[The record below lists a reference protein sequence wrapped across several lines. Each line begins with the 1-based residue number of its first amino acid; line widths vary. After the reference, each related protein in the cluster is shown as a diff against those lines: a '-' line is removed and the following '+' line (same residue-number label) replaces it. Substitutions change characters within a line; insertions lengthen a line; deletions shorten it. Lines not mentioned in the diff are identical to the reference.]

1 MHGLLAIESSQRAIS
16 VAIRCRDGSIVQ
28 RNPIGDPREKD
39 LLLPAIVALCAD
51 ANIARSE
58 LLAVAISTGP
68 GGFTG
73 LRVGIATAK
82 GMCEALSIPAI
93 DVPSAIVAAMGVR
106 SQWWPRGRE
115 VVVALAAKGDE
126 CWMTTVDADDEGELS
141 VRSAQWSR
149 WNVENAI
156 GFGNAMVLIADDH
169 LPVEIRQRAID
180 TGITILPPTFQAT
193 DCLAVAEAMLLR
205 GEVTD
210 SVGLRV
216 RYPREPEAVTIWRAR
231 YPDGF
236 TPKK

>member
-16 VAIRCRDGSIVQ
+16 VAIRCRDGSIMQ

-58 LLAVAISTGP
+58 LRAIAISTGP

-106 SQWWPRGRE
+106 SQWWPRAR
-115 VVVALAAKGDE
+115 
-126 CWMTTVDADDEGELS
+126 
-141 VRSAQWSR
+141 
-149 WNVENAI
+149 
-156 GFGNAMVLIADDH
+156 
-169 LPVEIRQRAID
+169 
-180 TGITILPPTFQAT
+180 PPGPSGA
-193 DCLAVAEAMLLR
+193 
-205 GEVTD
+205 
-210 SVGLRV
+210 
-216 RYPREPEAVTIWRAR
+216 
-231 YPDGF
+231 
-236 TPKK
+236 

>member
-1 MHGLLAIESSQRAIS
+1 MRGLLAIESSQRAIS
-16 VAIRCRDGSIVQ
+16 VAIRCRDGSILQ
-28 RNPIGDPREKD
+28 RNAIGDPREKD
-39 LLLPAIVALCAD
+39 LLLPAIVALCED
-51 ANIARSE
+51 GKIARGD
-58 LLAVAISTGP
+58 LRAIAVSTGP

-82 GMCEALSIPAI
+82 GVCEALSIPAI
-93 DVPSAIVAAMGVR
+93 DVPSAVVAAMGVR
-106 SQWWPRGRE
+106 SQWWPRTRE

-126 CWMTTVDADDEGELS
+126 CWMTTIDADEAGELS
-141 VRSAQWSR
+141 VRSAQWSQ
-149 WNVENAI
+149 WSVENALEC
-156 GFGNAMVLIADDH
+156 GTARMLIADDH
-169 LPVEIRQRAID
+169 LPMEIRQRAID
-180 TGITILPPTFQAT
+180 TGITILPPTFQAS